1 MDGARAVPWAFRA
14 SLRERIFEPMATLF
28 RAAVMMS
35 VLVGLPGAWIYYGPL
50 PSSAQR
56 VVDRFVTIA
65 KEATGWK
72 SAEPAAKPAWDF
84 TKSEP
89 IVGELK
95 TAGMHPAAHQGQ
107 LPPSQVASALAPAFG
122 SALPPVE
129 PPPEPAAPATLV
141 ERVEPLLQQLRQLGV
156 AKYDLERWGG
166 EGKLYRFHCEMPIS
180 GGSLTQQFEAVTG
193 DPEASVEQVVTEVS
207 QWRLA
212 RQVGG
217 M

>member
-1 MDGARAVPWAFRA
+1 
-14 SLRERIFEPMATLF
+14 MATLF

-89 IVGELK
+89 IVGGEQAPAP
-95 TAGMHPAAHQGQ
+95 TAGMNPAAHQEQ
-107 LPPSQVASALAPAFG
+107 APAFG

-129 PPPEPAAPATLV
+129 APQPAPPTSLV

-156 AKYDLERWGG
+156 AEYALERWGG

-212 RQVGG
+212 RQAGG